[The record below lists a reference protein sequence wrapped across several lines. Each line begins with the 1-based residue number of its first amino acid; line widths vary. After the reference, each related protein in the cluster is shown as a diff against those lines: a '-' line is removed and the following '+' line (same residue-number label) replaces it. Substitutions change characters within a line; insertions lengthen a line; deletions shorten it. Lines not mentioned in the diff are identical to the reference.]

1 MTSERAEAYGRVMH
15 HLTELSGTKLQ
26 PTEVDRIREAA
37 DTLLFC
43 EDSRS
48 EEARTAT
55 HEAEALVEHLID
67 VERFT
72 EERGHQLLRDLG
84 ECGPLAPVL

>member
-1 MTSERAEAYGRVMH
+1 MTSERAEAYGRVMQ
-15 HLTELSGTKLQ
+15 HLTQLSGTQLQ
-26 PTEVDRIREAA
+26 PGEADRLREAA

-43 EDSRS
+43 EDPRG
-48 EEARTAT
+48 EEARSALGD
-55 HEAEALVEHLID
+55 AEALVEHLIE

-72 EERGHQLLRDLG
+72 EDRGHLVLRDLG